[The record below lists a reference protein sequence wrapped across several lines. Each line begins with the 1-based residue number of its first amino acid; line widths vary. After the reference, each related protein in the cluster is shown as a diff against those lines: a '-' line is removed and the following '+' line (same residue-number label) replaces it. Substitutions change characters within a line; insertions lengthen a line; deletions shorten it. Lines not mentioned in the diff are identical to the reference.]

1 MNAAC
6 PVTPEAEA
14 PAARAARAAAA
25 RMAGTVCAAAV
36 VVALPAA
43 SDVANEIVCPSVL
56 TYDPLAR

>member
-25 RMAGTVCAAAV
+25 RTAGTARAAAV
-36 VVALPAA
+36 VVGLPAL
-43 SDVANEIVCPSVL
+43 SEVANEIVYPSAL

>member
-25 RMAGTVCAAAV
+25 RTAGTACAAAV

-43 SDVANEIVCPSVL
+43 SEVANEIVRPSAL
-56 TYDPLAR
+56 TYEPLAR

>member
-1 MNAAC
+1 VNAAC

-25 RMAGTVCAAAV
+25 RMPGTACAAAV
-36 VVALPAA
+36 VVGLPAA
-43 SDVANEIVCPSVL
+43 SEAANEIVYPSAL